1 MIPEVDFASCYV
13 YSPCGLCAV
22 CERSRLLRAR
32 LKAGDA
38 RLIFKYAVRVR
49 QQSSE
54 VPSLTRFFNA
64 TDVLVPVPGSEPLDL
79 GVMSVTKLL
88 AAALVREGLGKTA
101 WAGLQRVRAVRK
113 SATAAAG
120 ERPTVGKH
128 YDSFSVADTDT
139 FCGARQIIL
148 IDDVVT
154 KGRTLLAAATRL
166 QEAFPHARI
175 RAFALLRTMG
185 YIPCVNQLVDP
196 CVGQIRWRAGDAHRN
211 P

>member
-1 MIPEVDFASCYV
+1 MPPDS
-13 YSPCGLCAV
+13 
-22 CERSRLLRAR
+22 
-32 LKAGDA
+32 
-38 RLIFKYAVRVR
+38 
-49 QQSSE
+49 
-54 VPSLTRFFNA
+54 
-64 TDVLVPVPGSEPLDL
+64 
-79 GVMSVTKLL
+79 GVVSVTELL

-101 WAGLQRVRAVRK
+101 WGGLQRVRAVRK

-128 YDSFSVADTDT
+128 YDSFAVVGTDT
-139 FCGARQIIL
+139 FCGAGHIIL

-185 YIPCVNQLVDP
+185 LIPCVNRLLDP

>member
-13 YSPCGLCAV
+13 YSPCGPCAV

-101 WAGLQRVRAVRK
+101 WAGLQRVRAVGK

-166 QEAFPHARI
+166 QEAFPRARI